1 MTKQSTA
8 QRSRTQVRKMVDY
21 TLEQAHAARK
31 PRPGLLAGGR
41 ATLSLPR
48 AASVV
53 RLRLDPEIADWF
65 ASRKEDPHAGINAVL
80 RAYIERRRADGQ
92 ERA

>member
-1 MTKQSTA
+1 MTKQSTV
-8 QRSRTQVRKMVDY
+8 QRSRTQVGRMADY
-21 TLEQAHAARK
+21 TVDQANPRESLGPGFWREAVPLYPSRNRK
-31 PRPGLLAGGR
+31 L
-41 ATLSLPR
+41 
-48 AASVV
+48 V

-92 ERA
+92 DRA

>member
-21 TLEQAHAARK
+21 TLEQATPRESLGPGFWREAVPLYPSRGRK
-31 PRPGLLAGGR
+31 VA
-41 ATLSLPR
+41 
-48 AASVV
+48 

>member
-1 MTKQSTA
+1 MA
-8 QRSRTQVRKMVDY
+8 DY
-21 TLEQAHAARK
+21 TLEQAIPRESLGPGFWREAVPLYPSRNRK
-31 PRPGLLAGGR
+31 L
-41 ATLSLPR
+41 
-48 AASVV
+48 V
-53 RLRLDPEIADWF
+53 RLRLDPEIVDWF